1 MKLWMRWC
9 HAALIALSITLAGI
23 PVAYSQM
30 KAGEAAPLFTL
41 KNSQGKSFELAGMKA
56 KPMLILYFFDVAS
69 RPSQEGLL
77 SLDKLAKLYKDAE
90 LAVWGITRSDAGQV
104 SQFLSQTQLGFP
116 VLIDDGTVADQY
128 AARIILPTAC
138 IVGPDL
144 KLLDYFQGGGK
155 TTEALLVTLAERKL
169 QSRQTNIAKAL
180 SNEVTQKDPGN
191 VRAKSVQGYA
201 ELKEGDLKAAENTF
215 SKLSQKKGDA
225 EIVGKEGLSQVYA
238 QKGQPDKAMTMAR
251 EVEGKAGD
259 RAYSH
264 LVQGDLLYSQNKPK
278 EAEAEYRKA
287 IEKPGG
293 NPSHRATAYNQLGRI
308 YAARGDYSKS
318 LGMYDQAVSLDP
330 FYVEA
335 TSNKGMTYERQGQW
349 DMALESYRKAQ
360 AIDHADPFAATLAA
374 NANKMILMEKD
385 PDRRRQIEAQIDTY
399 AQNYKDG
406 VAASDQ
412 KSDDP
417 WTSGAAI
424 QMMLLEPVETG
435 GLSIRDG
442 FPRVL
447 TLHLAEQLNSSGR
460 LGIVEPIV
468 LERVIRK
475 VGLSNSD
482 LADPDITLKL
492 ARACGAKLIAKG
504 TLYHLV
510 EGTLLKY
517 KLIDTVANRESKE
530 ISRQL
535 ASAATL
541 GKDMHWLNRE
551 MLLAVMGE
559 YPLQGFVV
567 QVNGHEVLM
576 NLGSKQGVVVGA
588 LFDVVEDKPAVEF
601 KGKVLKAE
609 AAVMAT
615 IEVVRVEEEFAYA
628 QIKEQRRQIAVEDKL
643 RENIRVLKGEPL
655 SNW

>member
-1 MKLWMRWC
+1 MKAFQQWC
-9 HAALIALSITLAGI
+9 CVALLVLSIAPGI
-23 PVAYSQM
+23 VTVSQGQM
-30 KAGEAAPLFTL
+30 KAGEAAPLFVL
-41 KNSQGKSFELAGMKA
+41 KNNQGESFDLAGMKTQ
-56 KPMLILYFFDVAS
+56 PMLILYFFDVSS

-77 SLDKLAKLYKDAE
+77 SLDKLAKQYKDAE

-104 SQFLSQTQLGFP
+104 SQFLSQTRLGFP
-116 VLIDDGTVADQY
+116 VLIDDGNVADQY

-169 QSRQTNIAKAL
+169 QSRQTDIAKAL

-215 SKLSQKKGDA
+215 SDLSQKTGDA

-238 QKGQPDKAMTMAR
+238 QKGQPDKAMSMAR
-251 EVEGKAGD
+251 EVENKAGD
-259 RAYSH
+259 RAYAH
-264 LVQGDLLYSQNKPK
+264 VVKGDLLYSQNKPK
-278 EAEAEYRKA
+278 EAEIEYRKA
-287 IEKPGG
+287 LEKPGG
-293 NPSHRATAYNQLGRI
+293 NPSQRATAYNQLGRI
-308 YAARGDYSKS
+308 YAGRGDYSKS
-318 LGMYDQAVSLDP
+318 LGMYDQAVALDP
-330 FYVEA
+330 YYVEA

-349 DMALESYRKAQ
+349 DKALESYRRAQ
-360 AIDHADPFAATLAA
+360 AIDHSDPFAATLAA
-374 NANKMILMEKD
+374 NADKMILMEKD
-385 PDRRRQIEAQIDTY
+385 PDRRRQIETQIDTY
-399 AQNYKDG
+399 VQNFKEG
-406 VAASDQ
+406 ATASGP

-417 WTSGAAI
+417 WTSSAAI
-424 QMMLLEPVETG
+424 QMMLLAPVETG

-442 FPRVL
+442 FPKVL

-460 LGIVEPIV
+460 LAIVDPIV

-475 VGLSNSD
+475 LGMNERD
-482 LADPDITLKL
+482 LADPGISLKL
-492 ARACGAKLIAKG
+492 ARACGAKLIARG
-504 TLYHLV
+504 TLYHLI

-517 KLIDTVANRESKE
+517 KLIDTDTDQVSKE
-530 ISRQL
+530 ISRQF
-535 ASAATL
+535 ASTATL
-541 GKDMHWLNRE
+541 SKDMHWLNRE

-567 QVNGHEVLM
+567 QVSGHEVLM
-576 NLGSKQGVVVGA
+576 NLGSKQGVVMGA
-588 LFDVVEDKPAVEF
+588 LFDVVEDQPAVEF

-615 IEVVRVEEEFAYA
+615 IEVVRVEAEFAYA

>member
-1 MKLWMRWC
+1 MKALTQSC
-9 HAALIALSITLAGI
+9 YAALLIICFSLNGATAAHG
-23 PVAYSQM
+23 QM
-30 KAGEAAPLFTL
+30 KAGDTAPMFML
-41 KNSQGKSFELAGMKA
+41 KNSQGKNYELAGMKEQ
-56 KPMLILYFFDVAS
+56 PMLILYFFDVTS

-77 SLDKLAKLYKDAE
+77 SLDNLAKKYKNAD

-104 SQFLSQTQLGFP
+104 ANFLSQTQLGFP
-116 VLIDDGTVADQY
+116 VLIDDGKVSDLY

-144 KLLDYFQGGGK
+144 KMLDYFQGGGK
-155 TTEALLVTLAERKL
+155 TTESLLITLAERKL
-169 QSRQTNIAKAL
+169 QSRQTDIAKAL

-201 ELKEGDLKAAENTF
+201 ELKEGDLKAAEKTF
-215 SKLSQKKGDA
+215 SGLSQKKGDA

-251 EVEGKAGD
+251 EVESKAGD

-264 LVQGDLLYSQNKPK
+264 VVKGDLLYSQNKPK

-293 NPSHRATAYNQLGRI
+293 NPSHRAMAYNQLGRI
-308 YAARGDYSKS
+308 YAARGEYSKS

-330 FYVEA
+330 YYVEA
-335 TSNKGMTYERQGQW
+335 TSNKGMTYERQGEW
-349 DMALESYRKAQ
+349 DRALASYRRAQ
-360 AIDHADPFAATLAA
+360 AIDRTDPFAATLVA
-374 NANKMILMEKD
+374 NANKMILIQQD
-385 PDRRRQIEAQIDTY
+385 PDRRRQVESQIDTY
-399 AQNYKDG
+399 VQNYKGG
-406 VAASDQ
+406 VSAIVENSE
-412 KSDDP
+412 DP
-417 WTSGAAI
+417 WTSSGSI
-424 QMMLLEPVETG
+424 QVMLLEPVETG
-435 GLSIRDG
+435 GLAIRDG

-447 TLHLAEQLNSSGR
+447 TLHLADQLNASGR
-460 LGIVEPIV
+460 LVVVEPYV
-468 LERVIRK
+468 LEQVIRK
-475 VGLSNSD
+475 AGLTKSD
-482 LADPDITLKL
+482 LADPAITLKL
-492 ARACGAKLIAKG
+492 ARACAARIVATG
-504 TLYHLV
+504 TLYHLS

-517 KLIDTVANRESKE
+517 KLIDTSTNQVSQE
-530 ISRQL
+530 IDRQI
-535 ASAATL
+535 ASTATL

-551 MLLAVMGE
+551 MLLAIMGS
-559 YPLQGFVV
+559 YPLQGFVA

-609 AAVMAT
+609 PAIMAT
-615 IEVVRVEEEFAYA
+615 VEVVRVEQDFAYA

-643 RENIRVLKGEPL
+643 RENIRVLKGEPI

>member
-1 MKLWMRWC
+1 MKPLTQWC
-9 HAALIALSITLAGI
+9 YVALAVLSISLGGI
-23 PVAYSQM
+23 AVVHGQM
-30 KAGEAAPLFTL
+30 KAGEAAPLFVL
-41 KNSQGKSFELAGMKA
+41 KSSQGKSFELASMQEQ
-56 KPMLILYFFDVAS
+56 PMLILYFFDVAS

-77 SLDKLAKLYKDAE
+77 SLDKLAKKYKDAE

-116 VLIDDGTVADQY
+116 VLIDDGKVADQY

-155 TTEALLVTLAERKL
+155 TTESLLVTLAERKL

-191 VRAKSVQGYA
+191 VRAQSVQGYA

-215 SKLSQKKGDA
+215 SSMSQKKGDA

-264 LVQGDLLYSQNKPK
+264 VVKGDLLYSQNKPK

-287 IEKPGG
+287 VEKSGG

-349 DMALESYRKAQ
+349 DQALASYRKAQ
-360 AIDHADPFAATLAA
+360 TIDHADPFAATLAA

-385 PDRRRQIEAQIDTY
+385 PDRRRQIESQIDTY

-406 VAASDQ
+406 VTAATEQTQDA
-412 KSDDP
+412 
-417 WTSGAAI
+417 WTSGEAI
-424 QMMLLEPVETG
+424 QIMLLEPVETG

-447 TLHLAEQLNSSGR
+447 TLHLADQLNTSGR
-460 LGIVEPIV
+460 LGVVEPVV
-468 LERVIRK
+468 LERVIQK
-475 VGLSNSD
+475 VGLSHTD
-482 LADPDITLKL
+482 LADRDISLKL

-504 TLYHLV
+504 TLYQAARYDHQPGVQGDQPAIRLGSHFGQGHALV
-510 EGTLLKY
+510 E
-517 KLIDTVANRESKE
+517 
-530 ISRQL
+530 SRN
-535 ASAATL
+535 AAGHHGRVPAAGL
-541 GKDMHWLNRE
+541 CGAGERPRGVDEPGKQARR
-551 MLLAVMGE
+551 GGRR
-559 YPLQGFVV
+559 PLRCG
-567 QVNGHEVLM
+567 
-576 NLGSKQGVVVGA
+576 
-588 LFDVVEDKPAVEF
+588 
-601 KGKVLKAE
+601 
-609 AAVMAT
+609 
-615 IEVVRVEEEFAYA
+615 
-628 QIKEQRRQIAVEDKL
+628 RRQT
-643 RENIRVLKGEPL
+643 GG
-655 SNW
+655 

>member
-1 MKLWMRWC
+1 
-9 HAALIALSITLAGI
+9 
-23 PVAYSQM
+23 
-30 KAGEAAPLFTL
+30 
-41 KNSQGKSFELAGMKA
+41 
-56 KPMLILYFFDVAS
+56 
-69 RPSQEGLL
+69 
-77 SLDKLAKLYKDAE
+77 
-90 LAVWGITRSDAGQV
+90 
-104 SQFLSQTQLGFP
+104 
-116 VLIDDGTVADQY
+116 
-128 AARIILPTAC
+128 
-138 IVGPDL
+138 
-144 KLLDYFQGGGK
+144 
-155 TTEALLVTLAERKL
+155 
-169 QSRQTNIAKAL
+169 
-180 SNEVTQKDPGN
+180 NEVTQKDPGN
-191 VRAKSVQGYA
+191 VRAQSVQGYA
-201 ELKEGDLKAAENTF
+201 ELKEGDLKAAANTF
-215 SKLSQKKGDA
+215 SSMSQKKGDA

-264 LVQGDLLYSQNKPK
+264 VVKGDLLYSQNKPK

-287 IEKPGG
+287 VEKSGG

-349 DMALESYRKAQ
+349 DQALASYRKAQ
-360 AIDHADPFAATLAA
+360 TIDHADPFAATLAA

-385 PDRRRQIEAQIDTY
+385 PDRRRQIESQIDTY

-406 VAASDQ
+406 VTAATEQTQDA
-412 KSDDP
+412 
-417 WTSGAAI
+417 WTSGEAI
-424 QMMLLEPVETG
+424 QIMLLEPVETG

-447 TLHLAEQLNSSGR
+447 TLHLADQLNTSGR
-460 LGIVEPIV
+460 LGVVEPVV
-468 LERVIRK
+468 LERVIQK
-475 VGLSNSD
+475 VGLSHTD
-482 LADPDITLKL
+482 LADRDISLKL

-504 TLYHLV
+504 TLYHLS

-517 KLIDTVANRESKE
+517 KLLDTTTNQESKE
-530 ISRQL
+530 ISRQF

-551 MLLAVMGE
+551 MLLAIMGE

-567 QVNGHEVLM
+567 QVSGHEVLM

-628 QIKEQRRQIAVEDKL
+628 HIKEQRRQIAVEDKL
-643 RENIRVLKGEPL
+643 RENIRVLKGEEL

>member
-9 HAALIALSITLAGI
+9 HAALIALSITLVGLPLAQ
-23 PVAYSQM
+23 SQM
-30 KAGEAAPLFTL
+30 KAGEDAPLFAL
-41 KNSQGKSFELAGMKA
+41 KSSQGKSFELAGMKSQ
-56 KPMLILYFFDVAS
+56 PMLILYFFDVSS

-77 SLDKLAKLYKDAE
+77 SLDRLAKQYKDAE

-116 VLIDDGTVADQY
+116 VLIDDGKVADQY

-191 VRAKSVQGYA
+191 VRARSVQGYA

-215 SKLSQKKGDA
+215 SNLSKKEGDA

-238 QKGQPDKAMTMAR
+238 QKGQPDKAMSMAR

-264 LVQGDLLYSQNKPK
+264 VVQGDLLYSQNKSK

-293 NPSHRATAYNQLGRI
+293 NPTHRATAYNRLGRI

-318 LGMYDQAVSLDP
+318 QGMYDQAVSLDP
-330 FYVEA
+330 YYVEA

-349 DMALESYRKAQ
+349 DKALESYRKAQ
-360 AIDHADPFAATLAA
+360 TIDHADPFAATLAA

-385 PDRRRQIEAQIDTY
+385 PDRRRLIESQIDTY
-399 AQNYKDG
+399 ARNYQDG
-406 VAASDQ
+406 VTLSKQ
-412 KSDDP
+412 NGDDP
-417 WTSGAAI
+417 WTSGAVI
-424 QMMLLEPVETG
+424 QMMLLEPLETG

-447 TLHLAEQLNSSGR
+447 TLHLAEMLNSSGR
-460 LGIVEPIV
+460 LAIVEPIV
-468 LERVIRK
+468 MERVIRK
-475 VGLSNSD
+475 VGLSTSD
-482 LADPDITLKL
+482 LANPDISLKL
-492 ARACGAKLIAKG
+492 ARACGAKLIARG
-504 TLYHLV
+504 TLYHLI

-517 KLIDTVANRESKE
+517 KLIDTVANQESQE
-530 ISRQL
+530 ISRQF

-541 GKDMHWLNRE
+541 SKDMHWLNRE
-551 MLLAVMGE
+551 MLLAIMGK
-559 YPLQGFVV
+559 YPLQGFVA
-567 QVNGHEVLM
+567 QVSGHEVMM

-588 LFDVVEDKPAVEF
+588 LFDVIEDKPAVEF
-601 KGKVLKAE
+601 KGKVLKPE
-609 AAVMAT
+609 VAAMAT
-615 IEVVRVEEEFAYA
+615 IEVVRVEEEFAFA
-628 QIKEQRRQIAVEDKL
+628 HIKEQRRQIAVEDKL